1 MTFSKD
7 ERKTKQQLIKE
18 LEGLRTR
25 IEELETSENMHRQEG
40 EILHIFRINS
50 PIGMFIVQD
59 RKFVFAND
67 QFQRVTGIKA
77 KKLVGTHPLDP
88 VLPEDK
94 EIVRENAIKMLKG
107 ELTAPYVYRIVRK
120 DGQIRWIREGVISVQ
135 YQGRRA
141 ALGHSLDITESIEA
155 EAKLRKLYENE
166 KKLRQELEDEVRK
179 RIRFTRALVHELKTP
194 LTPVLFSS
202 ELLLS
207 EIKEEPLLSIARNIH
222 HGASNLNNRIDE
234 LLDLA
239 RVEIGSLQIEPKMV
253 DPQQILERIAE
264 YVESLINKHDQR
276 LIKDISPDLPQV
288 WADEERL
295 QQIILNL
302 LVNASKFTQ
311 KGGTITL
318 AARAENDSFIVEVK
332 DNGPGI
338 SKKEQERIFEP
349 YERRKAD
356 RERLGGLGLGLS
368 LCKNLVGLHGGKIW
382 VESRVG
388 KGSNFAFSIPIK
400 PPVKE
405 EGMSSKEKSSE
416 TTDNR
421 G

>member
-1 MTFSKD
+1 MTVIKD
-7 ERKTKQQLIKE
+7 EQKTKQQLIEE
-18 LEGLRTR
+18 LERLRAR
-25 IEELETSENMHRQEG
+25 IEELETSENVYRQEG

-67 QFQRVTGIKA
+67 QFQRVTGTKA
-77 KKLVGTHPLDP
+77 EKLVGTHPLDP
-88 VLPEDK
+88 VLSEDR
-94 EIVRENAIKMLKG
+94 EIVRQNAIKMLKG
-107 ELTAPYVYRIVRK
+107 ELTAPYVYRIKRK
-120 DGQIRWIREGVISVQ
+120 DSQIRWIREGVISVQ

-155 EAKLRKLYENE
+155 EVKLRELYENE

-207 EIKEEPLLSIARNIH
+207 EIKEEPLLSIARNIY
-222 HGASNLNNRIDE
+222 HGADNLNNRIDE

-253 DPQQILERIAE
+253 DPQQILEHIAE
-264 YVESLINKHDQR
+264 YVESLFYKHNQR
-276 LIKDISPDLPQV
+276 LIKDISPNLPQV

-318 AARAENDSFIVEVK
+318 AARAENNSFIVEVK

-338 SKKEQERIFEP
+338 SKKEQQRIFEP

-368 LCKNLVGLHGGKIW
+368 LCKNLVSLHGGEIW

-388 KGSNFAFSIPIK
+388 KGSTFTFSIPIEAS
-400 PPVKE
+400 VE
-405 EGMSSKEKSSE
+405 EGEMNSKEKTSE
-416 TTDNR
+416 ITDNR